1 MTSACDG
8 CGCAAAGKSRSGVA
22 ENAGAGDGSDAH
34 EPVRLTGA
42 VGEAEVRGRSRSRI
56 SSIAPSI
63 DSCSCGTQSSGVFH
77 RSQIG
82 AERAVS

>member
-8 CGCAAAGKSRSGVA
+8 CGCVAAGKSRSGVA

-34 EPVRLTGA
+34 EPVTGA

-63 DSCSCGTQSSGVFH
+63 DSCSCGAQSSGVFH
-77 RSQIG
+77 RRRIG
-82 AERAVS
+82 SERAAS